1 MGVQKNPPH
10 RVAIADDSPAF
21 LAAAANYIASLPG
34 YVLAGTASNPVDALS
49 LVESASPDLLLLDLG
64 LMPSRGLDLVR
75 RVKSAARPPA
85 VIALA
90 LFHAEETRAQ
100 AHDAGADALISK
112 EAFVTGLA
120 EVLPRLFA
128 AQAA

>member
-1 MGVQKNPPH
+1 MALPGNPVC

-21 LAAAANYIASLPG
+21 LAAAANYIAGLPG
-34 YVLAGTASNPVDALS
+34 FVLAGTASNPVDALS
-49 LVESASPDLLLLDLG
+49 LVESAAPDLLLLDLG
-64 LMPSRGLDLVR
+64 LMPSRGLELVR
-75 RVKSAARPPA
+75 RVKAAANPPA

-120 EVLPRLFA
+120 DVLPRLFA
-128 AQAA
+128 QAA

>member
-1 MGVQKNPPH
+1 MGFPVALSR

-34 YVLAGTASNPVDALS
+34 FELAGTANNALDALV
-49 LVESASPDLLLLDLG
+49 LVESATPDLLLLDLG
-64 LMPSRGLDLVR
+64 LMPSRGLELVR
-75 RVKSAARPPA
+75 RLKSSPRPPA
-85 VIALA
+85 IIALA

-100 AHDAGADALISK
+100 ARAAGADALIGK

-120 EVLPRLFA
+120 EVLPQLFPGG
-128 AQAA
+128 